1 MKTLLPGTMHKGKI
15 YMFLTDINITF
26 TELSDIFEVRK
37 AMMRIKL
44 EILFRRIAIE
54 AENSLLVRLIKI
66 KGRGGE
72 DKSTSFKIG
81 KEGI

>member
-1 MKTLLPGTMHKGKI
+1 
-15 YMFLTDINITF
+15 MFLTYINITF

-37 AMMRIKL
+37 AMMKIKL

-54 AENSLLVRLIKI
+54 TGSLLLGSLIKF

-72 DKSTSFKIG
+72 DKSSSFKIG